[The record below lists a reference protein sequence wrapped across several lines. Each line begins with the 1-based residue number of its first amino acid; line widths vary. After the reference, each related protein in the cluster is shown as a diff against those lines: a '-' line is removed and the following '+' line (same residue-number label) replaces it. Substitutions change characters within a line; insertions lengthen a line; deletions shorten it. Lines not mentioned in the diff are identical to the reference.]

1 MAFIIVVIIAIV
13 IINKASNYIEKRQS
27 HEKEN

>member
-27 HEKEN
+27 HGKEN